1 MTKHKKV
8 SLWQQF
14 CLYMHY
20 GLKIEF
26 SERER
31 LLSPLLFAATILIVI
46 AFCFATTAQIENRVF
61 VAEIYLA
68 VFLALQVSGVRL
80 LEYEQ
85 RNDVLTLLCTYP
97 ITREIVYL
105 SKFLL
110 YIMTSLLMLIPALA
124 LTYLFN
130 ARPLTN
136 EFWYM
141 LGIACLVLVGLA
153 ALGVLLS
160 ALVMRSSS
168 RHLLY
173 PLLYFPLTIPLL
185 IAAAEVSLAFLTHGQ
200 INDAQLQWV
209 TLLLGFDVIYFTLG
223 VLLFGELLEG

>member
-1 MTKHKKV
+1 MPVHKNA
-8 SLWQQF
+8 SIWQQF
-14 CLYMHY
+14 CLYMGY

-26 SERER
+26 SVRER
-31 LLSPLLFAATILIVI
+31 LLAPLLFAATILIVI

-68 VFLALQVSGVRL
+68 VFLALQVSGLRL

-85 RNDVLTLLCTYP
+85 RSGVLTLLCTYP
-97 ITREIVYL
+97 ITREIIYL

-110 YIMTSLLMLIPALA
+110 YMLTSMLVLIPALA

-130 ARPLTN
+130 ARPLTG

-141 LGIACLVLVGLA
+141 LGIACLVLIGLA

-160 ALVMRSSS
+160 TLVMRSSS

-200 INDAQLQWV
+200 LNDEQLQWI

-223 VLLFGELLEG
+223 ILLFGELLE

>member
-1 MTKHKKV
+1 MLV
-8 SLWQQF
+8 SNKATIWQQF
-14 CLYMHY
+14 RLYMSY

-31 LLSPLLFAATILIVI
+31 LLAPLLFAATILIVI
-46 AFCFATTAQIENRVF
+46 TFCFATTAQIEQRVF

-85 RNDVLTLLCTYP
+85 RSEVLTLLCTYP
-97 ITREIVYL
+97 ITREVLYI

-110 YIMTSLLMLIPALA
+110 YVLTSTMMLVPALA
-124 LTYLFN
+124 LAYLFN
-130 ARPLTN
+130 ARPLTG

-141 LGIACLVLVGLA
+141 LGIAMLVLIGLA

-160 ALVMRSSS
+160 TLIMRSSS

-200 INDAQLQWV
+200 IGADQRQWL
-209 TLLLGFDVIYFTLG
+209 TLLLGFDVIYLTLG
-223 VLLFGELLEG
+223 ILLFGELLEG